1 MLGEDS
7 KSRYGKEKT
16 EEAHAKFLFGEE
28 GASGKQAPNLEG
40 FQPPSTPLNN
50 HAGDTVERRNPA
62 PVNLVVYSI
71 IYQGFKNIPGGFL
84 AGFRKNHQQHASTF
98 MSSFWIPFSPRPA
111 RMDVTSEGFLAP
123 DSKLQQAC
131 MYIYTIY
138 I

>member
-50 HAGDTVERRNPA
+50 HASDTVERRNPA

-71 IYQGFKNIPGGFL
+71 TVFTRVSKTSQVV
-84 AGFRKNHQQHASTF
+84 
-98 MSSFWIPFSPRPA
+98 FSPDFERTINSMFPPSCL
-111 RMDVTSEGFLAP
+111 RSESL
-123 DSKLQQAC
+123 SLQDLQG
-131 MYIYTIY
+131 
-138 I
+138 